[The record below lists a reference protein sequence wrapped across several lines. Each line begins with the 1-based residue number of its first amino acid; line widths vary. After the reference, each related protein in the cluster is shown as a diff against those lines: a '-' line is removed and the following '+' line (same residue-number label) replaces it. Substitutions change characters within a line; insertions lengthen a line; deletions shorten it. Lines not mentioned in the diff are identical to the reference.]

1 MLLESDFYHNLSASD
16 AVTGEAMLEIL
27 RHRTYRHLFLAQVV
41 ALLGT
46 GLATVALSLL
56 AFDLAGDQAGQVLG
70 TAMAIKMVAYVLI
83 APLASAL
90 AENIPRR
97 ALLVSLDVVRAATAL
112 ALPFVTEVWE
122 VYVLIAVLQS
132 ASAAFTPTFQSTIPE
147 TLPDEDD
154 YTKALSLS
162 RLAYDLEN
170 LISPALATLILLAT
184 SWQAL
189 FSGTVIGFIASALLV
204 VSVALPTRTK
214 SEKRRG
220 VYDRA
225 KAGFKVFMATPR
237 LRGVMALN
245 LVVSL
250 AGAMVIVNTVVLV
263 QGQFG
268 LTDQHT
274 AMALAAFGGGSML
287 AALAL
292 PALLKRWQDR
302 RVMLTGGGILV
313 FGLVLALPVG
323 SLEWLLPVWA
333 WLGVGFSTVQTPIGR
348 VLTRSSHTHDRP
360 ALFAAQFSLSHAGWL
375 FAYPLAGWLGSTAG
389 MTITLLVLLG
399 LALGGLILALK
410 VWPSVDPLECSH
422 NHDDLPGDHPHVASA
437 SNSGVHRHH
446 YVIDSL
452 HPKWPD

>member
-1 MLLESDFYHNLSASD
+1 
-16 AVTGEAMLEIL
+16 MLEIL
-27 RHRTYRHLFLAQVV
+27 KHRTYRHLFLAQVI

-56 AFDLAGDQAGQVLG
+56 AYDLAGDEAGQVLG
-70 TAMAIKMVAYVLI
+70 TAMAIKMVAYVLV

-90 AENIPRR
+90 AENVSRR

-132 ASAAFTPTFQSTIPE
+132 ASAAFTPTFQSTIPD

-170 LISPALATLILLAT
+170 LISPALAALILLVT

-189 FSGTVIGFIASALLV
+189 FSGTVIGFIASACFV
-204 VSVALPTRTK
+204 VSVALPATAK
-214 SEKRRG
+214 SDKRRG

-225 KAGFKVFMATPR
+225 RAGFKIFMATPR

-245 LVVSL
+245 LVVSF

-274 AMALAAFGGGSML
+274 AMAFAAFGGGSML

-302 RVMLTGGGILV
+302 RVMLTGGWMLV
-313 FGLVLALPVG
+313 SGLVLALPVT

-333 WLGVGFSTVQTPIGR
+333 WLGIGFSTAQTPIGR
-348 VLTRSSHTHDRP
+348 VLTRSSHAEDRP

-375 FAYPLAGWLGSTAG
+375 IAYPIAGWLGSVAG
-389 MTITLLVLLG
+389 MTITLLALLG
-399 LALGGLILALK
+399 LALAGLIFALK
-410 VWPSVDPLECSH
+410 LWPSNDPSERLHE
-422 NHDDLPGDHPHVASA
+422 HDDLPGDHPHLAGKA
-437 SNSGVHRHH
+437 NSHRHTH
-446 YVIDSL
+446 SYVIDSL

>member
-1 MLLESDFYHNLSASD
+1 
-16 AVTGEAMLEIL
+16 MLEIL
-27 RHRTYRHLFLAQVV
+27 KNRTYRHLFCAQVV

-46 GLATVALSLL
+46 GLATVALSLM
-56 AFDLAGDQAGQVLG
+56 AFDLAGKNAGQVLG

-90 AENIPRR
+90 AESVPRR
-97 ALLVSLDVVRAATAL
+97 VMLVSLDLVRAATAL

-122 VYVLIAVLQS
+122 VYVLIAILQS
-132 ASAAFTPTFQSTIPE
+132 ASAAFTPTFQSTIPD

-170 LISPALATLILLAT
+170 LISPALAAVILMVT
-184 SWQAL
+184 SWEAL
-189 FSGTVIGFIASALLV
+189 FSGTVIGFIASAVLV
-204 VSVALPTRTK
+204 VSVALPAGTTSQERK
-214 SEKRRG
+214 GGYE
-220 VYDRA
+220 RA
-225 KAGFKVFMATPR
+225 QRGFKIFAATPR
-237 LRGVMALN
+237 LRGLMALN

-274 AMALAAFGGGSML
+274 AMAFAAFGGGSML

-292 PALLKRWQDR
+292 PALLKQWQDR
-302 RVMLTGGGILV
+302 QVMLTGACILIS
-313 FGLVLALPVG
+313 GLMFAVPVNNLA
-323 SLEWLLPVWA
+323 WLLPVWV
-333 WLGVGFSTVQTPIGR
+333 WLGVGFSAAQTPVGR
-348 VLTRSSHTHDRP
+348 LLVRSSHGEDRP

-375 FAYPLAGWLGSTAG
+375 LAYPLAGWLGSAAG
-389 MTITLLVLLG
+389 MPTTLVVLAS
-399 LALGGLILALK
+399 LAFIALIPAIRL
-410 VWPSVDPLECSH
+410 WPHDDPQELLH
-422 NHDDLPGDHPHVASA
+422 RHDDLPDNHPHTAQ
-437 SNSGVHRHH
+437 SGREHAHP
-446 YVIDSL
+446 YIIDSL

>member
-1 MLLESDFYHNLSASD
+1 
-16 AVTGEAMLEIL
+16 MLEIL
-27 RHRTYRHLFLAQVV
+27 KHRAYRHLFFAQVV

-46 GLATVALSLL
+46 GLATVALSLM
-56 AFDLAGDQAGQVLG
+56 AFDLADDMAGQVLG

-90 AENIPRR
+90 AESVPRR
-97 ALLVSLDVVRAATAL
+97 VMLVSLDLVRAATAL

-122 VYVLIAVLQS
+122 VYVLIAILQS
-132 ASAAFTPTFQSTIPE
+132 ASAAFTPVFQSTIPD
-147 TLPDEDD
+147 TLADEDD

-170 LISPALATLILLAT
+170 LISPALAGVILLVT
-184 SWQAL
+184 SWQGL
-189 FSGTVIGFIASALLV
+189 FSGTVIGFIASAVLI
-204 VSVALPTRTK
+204 VSVALPAGVK
-214 SEKRRG
+214 SQKRRG
-220 VYDRA
+220 VYERVRQ
-225 KAGFKVFMATPR
+225 GFKIFAATPR
-237 LRGVMALN
+237 LRGLIALN

-274 AMALAAFGGGSML
+274 AMAFAAFGGGSML

-302 RVMLTGGGILV
+302 RVMLTGAGILIS
-313 FGLVLALPVG
+313 GLVFTLPIN
-323 SLEWLLPVWA
+323 SLGWLMPVWA
-333 WLGVGFSTVQTPIGR
+333 WLGVGFSTAQTPVGR
-348 VLTRSSHTHDRP
+348 LLTRSSHGEDRP

-375 FAYPLAGWLGSTAG
+375 VAYPLAGWLGSTAG
-389 MTITLLVLLG
+389 IQITLVVLAG
-399 LALGGLILALK
+399 LALLALIPAITL
-410 VWPSVDPLECSH
+410 WPSDDPAELLH
-422 NHDDLPGDHPHVASA
+422 RHDDLPGNHPHTAQTGHEHA
-437 SNSGVHRHH
+437 HP

>member
-1 MLLESDFYHNLSASD
+1 
-16 AVTGEAMLEIL
+16 
-27 RHRTYRHLFLAQVV
+27 
-41 ALLGT
+41 
-46 GLATVALSLL
+46 
-56 AFDLAGDQAGQVLG
+56 
-70 TAMAIKMVAYVLI
+70 
-83 APLASAL
+83 
-90 AENIPRR
+90 
-97 ALLVSLDVVRAATAL
+97 
-112 ALPFVTEVWE
+112 
-122 VYVLIAVLQS
+122 
-132 ASAAFTPTFQSTIPE
+132 
-147 TLPDEDD
+147 
-154 YTKALSLS
+154 
-162 RLAYDLEN
+162 
-170 LISPALATLILLAT
+170 
-184 SWQAL
+184 
-189 FSGTVIGFIASALLV
+189 
-204 VSVALPTRTK
+204 
-214 SEKRRG
+214 
-220 VYDRA
+220 
-225 KAGFKVFMATPR
+225 
-237 LRGVMALN
+237 MALN